1 MYVYIYVYIYIYIY
15 KITGQELTEESTRYI
30 SFILSTFS
38 FAIAR
43 EKKAE
48 KQISYELSSHMQLR
62 RGKDLS

>member
-1 MYVYIYVYIYIYIY
+1 MVAVAPNT
-15 KITGQELTEESTRYI
+15 KSECKQEKCAMESTRYI